1 MRLFRRRFTS
11 MINQVYRLVSPRQFE
26 VTYNDKSLKFEK
38 DSVVVRPTHL
48 SICAADQ
55 RYYTGSRGNEAIAK
69 KLPMSLIH
77 EGIGKVVYDPRG
89 DFPIGTKVVMVPNT
103 PREQDDLIAENYLR
117 SSRFRS
123 SGYDGFMQDYVFLDR
138 DRLVQLPD
146 GTNPHVAAFTELIT
160 IAMHSI
166 SRFERKSHTRRN
178 VFGVWGDGNLGFI
191 TALILKKKY
200 EHSTVIAFGKNEHK
214 LSHFSFVDESY
225 LINEIPENVQ
235 VDHAFECV
243 GGKGSQYAIDQMI
256 DHIEPE
262 GSISILGVSEYPVE
276 INTRMILEKGITVIG
291 SSRSGREDF
300 IQTVQFM
307 TDYPEILEYFSV
319 LVGEVCEV
327 KTIQDIINSFEK
339 DLSSSWGKTVME
351 WKI

>member
-1 MRLFRRRFTS
+1 

-26 VTYNDKSLKFEK
+26 VTYKDRSLKF
-38 DSVVVRPTHL
+38 DGDFIAVRPTYL

-55 RYYTGSRGNEAIAK
+55 RYYTGSRGQEAMQK

-77 EGIGKVVYDPRG
+77 EGIGKVVYDPKG
-89 DFPIGTKVVMVPNT
+89 EFSPGTTVVMVPNT
-103 PREQDDLIAENYLR
+103 PTEHDDVIAENYLR
-117 SSRFRS
+117 SSKFRS
-123 SGYDGFMQDYVFLDR
+123 SGYDGFMQDYIFLDR
-138 DRLVQLPD
+138 DRVVLLPEVI
-146 GTNPHVAAFTELIT
+146 TPHVAAFTELIT
-160 IAMHSI
+160 IAMHAI
-166 SRFERKSHTRRN
+166 TRFERRSHARRT

-200 EHSTVIAFGKNEHK
+200 KDSKVIAFGKTEYK
-214 LSHFSFVDESY
+214 LGNFSFVDETY
-225 LINEIPENVQ
+225 QIDAIPEDLRI
-235 VDHAFECV
+235 DHGFECV
-243 GGKGSQYAIDQMI
+243 GGKGSQYAINQMI
-256 DHIEPE
+256 DYIQPE

-300 IQTVQFM
+300 VNTVTFM
-307 TDYPEILEYFSV
+307 KENPEVLEYFGI

-327 KTIQDIINSFEK
+327 KTIQDIINAFEK
-339 DLSSSWGKTVME
+339 DLTSSWGKTVIE